1 MGSLGGKT
9 FLSGAI
15 RLSHRVGRLPPR
27 FFPGTAFPPH
37 GGLAECTQLIM
48 TKGHAVS
55 KDVEVKTGTIVRQRG
70 IAMPAH
76 MVSPAPLPAEL
87 NGLFDL
93 RAWFESLARK
103 VEYKPL
109 NPDYMSERMLALTL
123 MSGSVEELLSPK
135 NLTGLQDLIPNTPG
149 ATSGPIRITEIYV
162 DKSDQEDGNR
172 CYILFSFINLETGIE
187 TTTTTGATQVQAV
200 FLTWL
205 ALGQWPIECRITRGD
220 RTDRGGRY
228 MFLIQPVE

>member
-1 MGSLGGKT
+1 MWHSGYARVSKPSLT
-9 FLSGAI
+9 
-15 RLSHRVGRLPPR
+15 RV
-27 FFPGTAFPPH
+27 PH
-37 GGLAECTQLIM
+37 PSYDGMQYRTQLIM
-48 TKGHAVS
+48 MKGYMVP
-55 KDVEVKTGTIVRQRG
+55 KEVEVKTGTIVQQRG
-70 IAMPAH
+70 IPMPPH
-76 MVSPAPLPAEL
+76 MVNPAPLPPALE
-87 NGLFDL
+87 GLFEL

-109 NPDYMSERMLALTL
+109 NPDYMAERMLALTL

-172 CYILFSFINLETGIE
+172 CYILFSYISLETGME